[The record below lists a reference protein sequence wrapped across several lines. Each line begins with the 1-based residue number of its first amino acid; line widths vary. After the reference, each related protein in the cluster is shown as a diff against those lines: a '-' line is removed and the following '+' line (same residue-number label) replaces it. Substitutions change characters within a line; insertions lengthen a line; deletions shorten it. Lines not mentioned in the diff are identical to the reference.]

1 VPYKSSVLFLF
12 VERGCGPSFLFA
24 EFLSSLQIIIIGLVF
39 MELIDTHAHIY
50 LDAFDED
57 RQQVIERARQ
67 AGVGRI
73 YLPNIDA
80 GSIPGMMELCR
91 NEPEFFYPMMG
102 LHPTSVDEHYR
113 EVLRQV
119 ESWLDQEEFAAIG
132 EVGIDLY
139 WDKTYFRQQQE
150 ALTIQF
156 QWAME
161 RGMPVVIHSRESFQE
176 IFEVMERVDDGRL
189 YGIFHSFS
197 GTPEDAR
204 RILDMGFKI
213 GINGIV
219 TFKNSSLDQVV
230 RDIDINDL
238 VVETDAPF
246 LSPEPRRGK
255 RNESAHVRYIAE
267 KIAAIKQ
274 MPVEQ
279 VAAITTQNALNIFR
293 K

>member
-1 VPYKSSVLFLF
+1 
-12 VERGCGPSFLFA
+12 
-24 EFLSSLQIIIIGLVF
+24 
-39 MELIDTHAHIY
+39 MELIDTHAHLY

-57 RQQVIERARQ
+57 RRKVIGRARE
-67 AGVGRI
+67 AGVGRV
-73 YLPNIDA
+73 YLPNIDT
-80 GSIPGMMELCR
+80 GSIPGMMDLCR
-91 NEPEFFYPMMG
+91 SEPEFFFPMMG
-102 LHPTSVDEHYR
+102 LHPTSVDDRYP

-150 ALTIQF
+150 ALKIQF
-156 QWAME
+156 QWAMD

-176 IFEVMERVDDGRL
+176 IFEVIDRVDDGRL
-189 YGIFHSFS
+189 YGIFHSFTGS
-197 GTPEDAR
+197 PEEAR

-246 LSPEPRRGK
+246 LSPEPKRGR
-255 RNESAHVRYIAE
+255 RNESAHVRYIAD
-267 KIAAIKQ
+267 KIADIKQ

-279 VAAITTQNALNIFR
+279 VAAITTQNAFNIFR

>member
-1 VPYKSSVLFLF
+1 
-12 VERGCGPSFLFA
+12 
-24 EFLSSLQIIIIGLVF
+24 

-50 LDAFDED
+50 LDSFDED
-57 RQQVIERARQ
+57 RQQVIERARE
-67 AGVGRI
+67 AGIGRV
-73 YLPNIDA
+73 YLPNID
-80 GSIPGMMELCR
+80 GSSIPGMMDLCR
-91 NEPEFFYPMMG
+91 KEPEFFFPMMG
-102 LHPTSVDEHYR
+102 LHPTSVDEQYTNA
-113 EVLRQV
+113 LRQV

-132 EVGIDLY
+132 EIGIDLY

-150 ALTIQF
+150 AMKIQL

-161 RGMPVVIHSRESFQE
+161 RGLPVVIHSRESFQE
-176 IFEVMERVDDGRL
+176 IFEVIDRVDDGRL

-197 GTPEDAR
+197 GSDEDAR

-238 VVETDAPF
+238 VLETDAPF
-246 LSPEPRRGK
+246 LSPEPKRGR

-267 KIAAIKQ
+267 KIAEIKQ
-274 MPVEQ
+274 MSVEQ
-279 VAAITTQNALNIFR
+279 VAQITTQNALNIFR

>member
-1 VPYKSSVLFLF
+1 
-12 VERGCGPSFLFA
+12 
-24 EFLSSLQIIIIGLVF
+24 

-50 LDAFDED
+50 LDDFDED
-57 RQQVIERARQ
+57 RQKVIGRARE
-67 AGVGRI
+67 AGVGRV

-80 GSIPGMMELCR
+80 GSIPGMMDLCR
-91 NEPEFFYPMMG
+91 SEPEFFFPMMG
-102 LHPTSVDEHYR
+102 LHPTSVDDQYPDA
-113 EVLRQV
+113 LRQV

-132 EVGIDLY
+132 EIGIDLY

-150 ALTIQF
+150 ALKIQF
-156 QWAME
+156 QWAMD

-176 IFEVMERVDDGRL
+176 IFEVIDQVDDGRL

-197 GTPEDAR
+197 GSPDEAR

-246 LSPEPRRGK
+246 LSPEPKRGR
-255 RNESAHVRYIAE
+255 RNESAHVRYIAD
-267 KIAAIKQ
+267 KIADIKQ

>member
-1 VPYKSSVLFLF
+1 
-12 VERGCGPSFLFA
+12 
-24 EFLSSLQIIIIGLVF
+24 

-50 LDAFDED
+50 LDSFDED
-57 RQQVIERARQ
+57 RQQVIQRARE
-67 AGVGRI
+67 AGIGRV
-73 YLPNIDA
+73 YLPNIDG
-80 GSIPGMMELCR
+80 GSIPGMMDLCR
-91 NEPEFFYPMMG
+91 KEPEFFFPMMG
-102 LHPTSVDEHYR
+102 LHPTSVDEQYP
-113 EVLRQV
+113 EALSQV
-119 ESWLDQEEFAAIG
+119 ESWLDREEFAAIG
-132 EVGIDLY
+132 EIGIDLY
-139 WDKTYFRQQQE
+139 WDTTYYRQQQE
-150 ALTIQF
+150 ALKIQF

-176 IFEVMERVDDGRL
+176 IFEVIDQVDDGRL

-197 GTPEDAR
+197 GTAEDAR

-238 VVETDAPF
+238 VLETDAPF
-246 LSPEPRRGK
+246 LSPEPKRGR
-255 RNESAHVRYIAE
+255 RNESAHVRYIAD
-267 KIAAIKQ
+267 KIAEIKQ

-279 VAAITTQNALNIFR
+279 VAEITTQNALNIFR